1 MRSVA
6 AAIVASVH
14 ADSVG
19 GGRSVAGNVHEL
31 KRERADRDAA
41 LAAAVRLSRAVLCS
55 G

>member
-1 MRSVA
+1 MGSVA

-19 GGRSVAGNVHEL
+19 GGRAFAWNVM
-31 KRERADRDAA
+31 
-41 LAAAVRLSRAVLCS
+41 